1 MGLLTKLNETS
12 LRSLRYGK
20 DRIGGGSSNQP
31 YITKSIPDND
41 SSLGN
46 TGGIDFLLRG
56 GTLAVTSTADDVSR
70 LTKMFFDTKSFN
82 GQGFILKQNL
92 LSLSGVRTQASNFPN
107 GLIAGYSIL
116 NDGVYLPTSTLAQA
130 GGNAFGVHFNKQGL
144 LGGIESFIG
153 LGQGYSANKNSITST
168 NSNRLIGLYD
178 SKILGN
184 ILPFS
189 FTTGGNSIATDPN
202 YILSYV
208 GGPNSVLGVG
218 RTRIKFA
225 DQRITRGIGDEFYN
239 YKTSTF
245 STLPYYLI
253 NNIAKTNETKGLT
266 TPFSP
271 KIVDFRKNLQAQI
284 SSIIS
289 KSPDYSG
296 KAAIEQRV
304 FLNDPGKRGNIS
316 SYVIGKRDFTGR
328 VLGALDKITA
338 KPLYLS
344 SLVDDKEVND
354 LVKFRI
360 EAINNNN
367 PGESVF
373 IHFRAFLDSFSDVYN
388 ATWNPTKYIGRGED
402 FYTYGG
408 FTRGISIN
416 WTVAAQSKE
425 ELIPMHQKLNY
436 LASNLTPD
444 YSDNGYMR
452 GPMMKLTV
460 GGYLYSQPGFITNL
474 TYTIDENSPWEI
486 GINDTNAENDNSV
499 KELPHVIKVNM
510 NYTPIHEFV
519 PRKQKNN
526 YDGPPAGS
534 DEKGKYISSFGSE
547 RYIALSTGNNNNYDD
562 QRYLPQLRDF
572 VRFSPPSEPSQED
585 LNSNIDPELLIPTI
599 PRPTPLTSQAP
610 PTQNQTTTFTNN
622 SNTFRGF

>member
-46 TGGIDFLLRG
+46 TGGPDFLLRG
-56 GTLAVTSTADDVSR
+56 GTLAVTKTADDVSR

-82 GQGFILKQNL
+82 GFGFIAKQNL
-92 LSLSGVRTQASNFPN
+92 LSRTGVKTQA
-107 GLIAGYSIL
+107 GGQEI
-116 NDGVYLPTSTLAQA
+116 YLPTSTLAQA
-130 GGNAFGVHFNKQGL
+130 GVEAFGLHFYKQGL
-144 LGGIESFIG
+144 NPIPIPSNGPIISLGL
-153 LGQGYSANKNSITST
+153 LGAISPTGNIISYSQVVKVGSNSSAQLQRD
-168 NSNRLIGLYD
+168 SNRLVQLTNN
-178 SKILGN
+178 KILGKTTIGNNITNPIDNVN
-184 ILPFS
+184 ILRY
-189 FTTGGNSIATDPN
+189 G
-202 YILSYV
+202 
-208 GGPNSVLGVG
+208 GGPGSILGIG
-218 RTRIKFA
+218 PTNIKFA
-225 DQRITRGIGDEFYN
+225 DQRTATLLKTKNTDNYTLLNVSQIRLLSEDNSSRGNKSYTPSVIDFR
-239 YKTSTF
+239 
-245 STLPYYLI
+245 
-253 NNIAKTNETKGLT
+253 NELRKGL
-266 TPFSP
+266 
-271 KIVDFRKNLQAQI
+271 VDN
-284 SSIIS
+284 SSTILS
-289 KSPDYSG
+289 KSPSYYLGDNLT
-296 KAAIEQRV
+296 IENRV
-304 FLNDPGKRGNIS
+304 FLGNPGTAAKNIY
-316 SYVIGKRDFTGR
+316 SYTSGSG
-328 VLGALDKITA
+328 LGPLDKITA

-444 YSDNGYMR
+444 YSNNGYMR
-452 GPMMKLTV
+452 GPMMRLTV

-486 GINDTNAENDNSV
+486 GIDDTNAESDNSV
-499 KELPHVIKVNM
+499 KELPHVIRVNM
-510 NYTPIHEFV
+510 NYTPIHNFV
-519 PRKQKNN
+519 PRKQTNTYN
-526 YDGPPAGS
+526 GEPAG
-534 DEKGKYISSFGSE
+534 DGKFISAFGPE
-547 RYIALSTGNNNNYDD
+547 HYIALSTGESHNNYNK
-562 QRYLPQLRDF
+562 
-572 VRFSPPSEPSQED
+572 SP
-585 LNSNIDPELLIPTI
+585 NYTR
-599 PRPTPLTSQAP
+599 PRS
-610 PTQNQTTTFTNN
+610 
-622 SNTFRGF
+622 